1 MLTADA
7 CNYVIH
13 SFLKSFFVLRLTV
26 ISFVFQKIKNMKK
39 LLTIAALAIGS
50 GAFAQSL
57 STPQPST
64 TQTIKQN
71 FGLSSIELSY
81 SRPNMKGR
89 TVMGNLVPF
98 GKVWR
103 SGANSATTLTFGDD
117 VTIGNKLVT
126 AGKYGLVTIPG
137 KESWVLIITKQLD
150 VTSPSAYKEESDV
163 VRVTV
168 APTNI
173 KDKVES
179 FTMQFSN
186 VKSNTCSLD
195 LMWENTSV
203 SLPISTDVDTKV
215 MKQIDNIMTKD
226 NLPYF
231 NAGMYYMENGKDLNQ
246 ALTWFNK
253 AADQNPTAFWIHHQ
267 KANCL
272 AKLGKKTDAIASA
285 TKSLALATEAK
296 NGDYVKLNEDLL
308 KTLK

>member
-1 MLTADA
+1 
-7 CNYVIH
+7 
-13 SFLKSFFVLRLTV
+13 
-26 ISFVFQKIKNMKK
+26 MKK

-57 STPQPST
+57 NTPQPST

-71 FGLSSIELSY
+71 FGLSNIELSY

-98 GKVWR
+98 GKMWR
-103 SGANSATTLTFGDD
+103 TGANSATVLTFGDD

-137 KESWVLIITKQLD
+137 KDSWVVIITKQLD

-163 VRVTV
+163 VRVT
-168 APTNI
+168 ATPTNL

-231 NAGMYYMENGKDLNQ
+231 SAGMYYMENDKDLNQ

>member
-1 MLTADA
+1 
-7 CNYVIH
+7 
-13 SFLKSFFVLRLTV
+13 
-26 ISFVFQKIKNMKK
+26 MKK

-57 STPQPST
+57 NTPQPST

-103 SGANSATTLTFGDD
+103 TGANSATTLTFGDD
-117 VTIGNKLVT
+117 VTIGNKLVA
-126 AGKYGLVTIPG
+126 AGKYGLVTMPG
-137 KESWVLIITKQLD
+137 KDSWVLIITKQLD

-163 VRVTV
+163 VRVT
-168 APTNI
+168 AIPTNL

-179 FTMQFSN
+179 FTMQFGN

-195 LMWENTSV
+195 LMWENTSI

-231 NAGMYYMENGKDLNQ
+231 SAGMYYMENGKDLNQ

-253 AADQNPTAFWIHHQ
+253 AAEQNPTAFWIQHQ

-272 AKLGKKTDAIASA
+272 AKLGKKTEAIAAA
-285 TKSLALATEAK
+285 TKSLELATEAK
-296 NGDYVKLNEDLL
+296 NSDYVKLNEDLL
-308 KTLK
+308 KSLK